1 MALATGV
8 VDSSS
13 ETRSIFFWR
22 VGMPILRVQD
32 TQLYYETIGQGEPLL
47 FIHGLGSSTR
57 DWERQVA
64 FFCRRYQV
72 IAFDVRGH
80 GQSDKP
86 PGPYSVQLFTADAA
100 ALIKSLGLDRVHVV
114 GISMVGM
121 IAFQLAIDAPNLVK
135 SLVIV
140 NSGPEFVTRTFKE
153 RLGIL
158 QRLLVVRLL
167 GMGKMGE
174 VLGKR
179 LFPRPEQKH
188 LRRVLI
194 ERWAENDKRA
204 YLASFRAIVG
214 WSVVAH
220 LGEIGCPVLVVAA
233 DQDYTPVSFKEAY
246 AAKLPHAELAII
258 SDSRHLSPIDRPEE
272 FNEAL
277 LAFLSKQ
284 G

>member
-1 MALATGV
+1 
-8 VDSSS
+8 
-13 ETRSIFFWR
+13 
-22 VGMPILRVQD
+22 MPIVRVQD
-32 TQLYYETIGQGEPLL
+32 IQLYYETAGQGEPLL

-64 FFCRRYQV
+64 FFSRRYQV
-72 IAFDVRGH
+72 ITFDVRGH
-80 GQSDKP
+80 GRSDKP
-86 PGPYSVQLFTADAA
+86 PGPYSVRLFAADTA
-100 ALIKSLGLDRVHVV
+100 ALIKSLGIERVHVV
-114 GISMVGM
+114 GISMGGM
-121 IAFQLAIDAPNLVK
+121 IGFQLAIGEPNLVK

-153 RLGIL
+153 RLGVL
-158 QRLLVVRLL
+158 QRLLIVRLL
-167 GMGKMGE
+167 GMRRMGE

-179 LFPRPEQKH
+179 LFPKPEQEH

-204 YLASFRAIVG
+204 YLASFRAIMG
-214 WSVVAH
+214 WSVVER

-233 DQDYTPVSFKEAY
+233 DQDYTPVAFKEAY
-246 AAKLPHAELAII
+246 AANLPHAELAVI
-258 SDSRHLSPIDRPEE
+258 SDSRHLTPVDRPEQ

-284 G
+284 V

>member
-1 MALATGV
+1 
-8 VDSSS
+8 
-13 ETRSIFFWR
+13 
-22 VGMPILRVQD
+22 MPILRIRD
-32 TQLYYETIGQGEPLL
+32 IHLYYETTGQGEPLL

-72 IAFDVRGH
+72 ITFDVRGH
-80 GQSDKP
+80 GKSDKP
-86 PGPYSVQLFTADAA
+86 PGPYSVRLFAADAG
-100 ALIKSLGLDRVHVV
+100 ALIEALGLDRVHVV
-114 GISMVGM
+114 GISMGGM
-121 IAFQLAIDAPNLVK
+121 IAFQLAIDAPNVVK

-140 NSGPEFVTRTFKE
+140 NSGPEFVIRTLKE

-158 QRLLVVRLL
+158 QRLLIVRLL
-167 GMGKMGE
+167 GMGKMGQ

-179 LFPRPEQKH
+179 LFPEPEQEH
-188 LRRVLI
+188 LREVLI
-194 ERWAENDKRA
+194 ERWAENDKGA

-220 LGEIGCPVLVVAA
+220 LGEIRCPVLVVAA

-258 SDSRHLSPIDRPEE
+258 SRSRHLSPIDRPEE

-277 LAFLSKQ
+277 ITFLSKRV
-284 G
+284 